1 MMIYGNLGKSKPKLA
16 PKKEREEYAA
26 WLKKHGVGVTS
37 TVKPKMFQKANTY
50 TPKPPPGRESK
61 QHIPSIDTGIGN
73 APAAHR
79 KVYTGTKII
88 GIGTL
93 HKSNAVP
100 IFSDEE
106 AKDIAKMRR

>member
-1 MMIYGNLGKSKPKLA
+1 MLIYTATQKSKHKLA
-16 PKKEREEYAA
+16 PKKEREEYDA
-26 WLKKHGVGVTS
+26 WLKKHQTNRVIKPIAA
-37 TVKPKMFQKANTY
+37 KPKYELKV
-50 TPKPPPGRESK
+50 PPGRATTK
-61 QHIPSIDTGIGN
+61 HIPSVDSGLSFAAA
-73 APAAHR
+73 APR
-79 KVYTGTKII
+79 KVYTGDKII

>member
-1 MMIYGNLGKSKPKLA
+1 MIIYGSLGKSKPKLA
-16 PKKEREEYAA
+16 PKKEREEYDA
-26 WLKKHGVGVTS
+26 WLKKHQTNRVIKPITA
-37 TVKPKMFQKANTY
+37 KPKYELKV
-50 TPKPPPGRESK
+50 PPGRSTTK
-61 QHIPSIDTGIGN
+61 HIPSVDSGLSFAAA
-73 APAAHR
+73 APR
-79 KVYTGTKII
+79 KVYTGDKII

>member
-1 MMIYGNLGKSKPKLA
+1 MLIYTGIQKSKPKLK
-16 PKKEREEYAA
+16 PRKEREEYEA
-26 WLKKHGVGVTS
+26 WLKKHQVGKKTKPVAHS
-37 TVKPKMFQKANTY
+37 IPQYQVKI
-50 TPKPPPGRESK
+50 PPGRSTTR
-61 QHIPSIDTGIGN
+61 HIPSVDSGLAF
-73 APAAHR
+73 APAAPR
-79 KVYTGTKII
+79 KVYTGDKII

>member
-1 MMIYGNLGKSKPKLA
+1 VDSGLSFAAAA
-16 PKKEREEYAA
+16 P
-26 WLKKHGVGVTS
+26 
-37 TVKPKMFQKANTY
+37 
-50 TPKPPPGRESK
+50 
-61 QHIPSIDTGIGN
+61 
-73 APAAHR
+73 R
-79 KVYTGTKII
+79 KVYTGDKII

>member
-1 MMIYGNLGKSKPKLA
+1 MMIYTRSQSSKPKLK
-16 PKKEREEYAA
+16 PRKEREEYEA
-26 WLKKHGVGVTS
+26 WLKKHQVNKRVTFGKPVS
-37 TVKPKMFQKANTY
+37 SVKI
-50 TPKPPPGRESK
+50 PPGRSSTR
-61 QHIPSIDTGIGN
+61 HIPSIDSGFAVAA
-73 APAAHR
+73 APAR
-79 KVYTGTKII
+79 KVYTGNKII

>member
-1 MMIYGNLGKSKPKLA
+1 MMIYTRTQSSKPKLK
-16 PKKEREEYAA
+16 PRKEREEYEA
-26 WLKKHGVGVTS
+26 WFKKHQINKNITFGKPVS
-37 TVKPKMFQKANTY
+37 SVKI
-50 TPKPPPGRESK
+50 PPGRSSTK
-61 QHIPSIDTGIGN
+61 HIPSIDSGFAVAA
-73 APAAHR
+73 APAR
-79 KVYTGTKII
+79 KVYTGNKII

>member
-1 MMIYGNLGKSKPKLA
+1 MMIYTGAEKSKHKLA
-16 PKKEREEYAA
+16 PQKEREEYAA
-26 WLKKHGVGVTS
+26 WLKKHTS
-37 TVKPKMFQKANTY
+37 ATPTNKPKTNSKTLKY
-50 TPKPPPGRESK
+50 VPKIPPGRFTTK
-61 QHIPSIDTGIGN
+61 HIPSVDSGLQV
-73 APAAHR
+73 APAPQK

-93 HKSNAVP
+93 HKSNAIP

>member
-1 MMIYGNLGKSKPKLA
+1 MLIYTATQKSKHKLA
-16 PKKEREEYAA
+16 PKKEREQYDA
-26 WLKKHGVGVTS
+26 WLKKHQVNRAIKPAQ
-37 TVKPKMFQKANTY
+37 VKPKYELKV
-50 TPKPPPGRESK
+50 PPGRSTTK
-61 QHIPSIDTGIGN
+61 HIPSVDSGLSFAA
-73 APAAHR
+73 APPR
-79 KVYTGTKII
+79 KVYTGDKII

>member
-1 MMIYGNLGKSKPKLA
+1 MLIYTRTEKSKPKLK
-16 PKKEREEYAA
+16 PRKEREEYEA
-26 WLKKHGVGVTS
+26 WLKKHQVNKNVNLA
-37 TVKPKMFQKANTY
+37 KPVSSYQIKI
-50 TPKPPPGRESK
+50 PPGRTTTR
-61 QHIPSIDTGIGN
+61 HIPSVDSGLAFAA
-73 APAAHR
+73 APAR
-79 KVYTGTKII
+79 KVYTGDKII

>member
-1 MMIYGNLGKSKPKLA
+1 MLIYTRTEKSKPKL
-16 PKKEREEYAA
+16 KSRKEREQYEA
-26 WLKKHGVGVTS
+26 WLKKHQTNKSVIFG
-37 TVKPKMFQKANTY
+37 KPVSSIKI
-50 TPKPPPGRESK
+50 PPGRSSTR
-61 QHIPSIDTGIGN
+61 HIPSVDSGLAMAA
-73 APAAHR
+73 APAR
-79 KVYTGTKII
+79 KVYTGDKII

>member
-1 MMIYGNLGKSKPKLA
+1 MLIYTRTEKSKPKL
-16 PKKEREEYAA
+16 KSRKEREEYEA
-26 WLKKHGVGVTS
+26 WLKKHQVNKPVTLGKPVS
-37 TVKPKMFQKANTY
+37 SYQVKI
-50 TPKPPPGRESK
+50 PPGRSTTR
-61 QHIPSIDTGIGN
+61 HIPSVDSGFAMAA
-73 APAAHR
+73 APAR
-79 KVYTGTKII
+79 KVYTGNKII